1 MTPLF
6 LLACA
11 HPVPPA
17 ATAAPTAA
25 AERPALPITDGLA
38 GEPAGACGPFED
50 LGETTVYPALGGR
63 LRLTLPIDA
72 VADTDPD
79 PAPRQTRFLV
89 QRGDSKLVVMVF
101 ETYGAATASLAEIV
115 AANEASA
122 GTVARVK
129 LTSGLAGAIVE
140 PTDRA
145 GPKGGV
151 LVSSAY
157 LNGPDGTVANVA
169 VLASEDVA
177 PTAAACQ
184 AVARRILTSV
194 APGDVHLDLAAGERT
209 VNGYR
214 ISLPD
219 NYVLSTEP
227 GPDFEVWRVFPVTA
241 MDQPTPQLGVYFG
254 PAPAFQPVGTE
265 TPGELLGE
273 PVTWFTNEQE
283 GWTNMGALTAAN
295 DDGDMV
301 HVFVSAPTAAG
312 AKALVRVAET
322 LRRAP

>member
-17 ATAAPTAA
+17 APAA
-25 AERPALPITDGLA
+25 AATRPALPITEGLA
-38 GEPAGACGPFED
+38 VAPAGACGPFEA
-50 LGETTVYPALGGR
+50 LGETAVYPALGGR
-63 LRLTLPIDA
+63 LRLSLPVDA
-72 VADTDPD
+72 VAETDPD

-89 QRGDSKLVVMVF
+89 QRGESKLIVMVF
-101 ETYGAATASLAEIV
+101 ETYGAATDGLAEIV
-115 AANEASA
+115 AENEASQ

-129 LTSGLAGAIVE
+129 LASGLAGAIVE
-140 PTDRA
+140 PTERA

-151 LVSSAY
+151 LVSSGY
-157 LNGPDGTVANVA
+157 FNGPDGTVANVA

-177 PTAAACQ
+177 PTTAACQ
-184 AVARRILTSV
+184 AMARQILTSV
-194 APGDVHLDLAAGERT
+194 APGDVHLDLAAGDRT
-209 VNGYR
+209 VGGYQ

-219 NYVLSTEP
+219 NYVLANEP
-227 GPDFEVWRVFPVTA
+227 GPDFDLWRVFPVTA
-241 MDQPTPQLGVYFG
+241 MDQPTPQLGLYFG
-254 PAPAFQPVGTE
+254 RAPAFQPVGTE
-265 TPGELLGE
+265 APGELLGE
-273 PVTWFTNEQE
+273 PITWFTNEQA
-283 GWTNMGALTAAN
+283 GWTNVGALLAAS